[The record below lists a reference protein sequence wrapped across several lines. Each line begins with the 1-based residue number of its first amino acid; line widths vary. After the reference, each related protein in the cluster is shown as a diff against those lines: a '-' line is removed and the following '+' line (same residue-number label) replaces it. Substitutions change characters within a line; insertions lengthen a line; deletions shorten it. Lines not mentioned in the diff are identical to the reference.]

1 MNFQDILNLI
11 LGFFSGSTSLI
22 TPVVD
27 STMHLEVQRL
37 TKTADGIF
45 GKLYINGTYECD
57 TVESL
62 VHALPANTY
71 TLSLYNSPDH
81 GCICPLLDTAEIGR
95 TYCEIHIANFPSQLL
110 GCIGLGSSIDGDGV
124 DSSGIAFTVFMSK
137 FKLPADITIVENY
150 SV

>member
-1 MNFQDILNLI
+1 MNWADIFNQI
-11 LGFFSGSTSLI
+11 LSIFTSSQAA
-22 TPVVD
+22 PVVD

-37 TKTADGIF
+37 TKTTDGIF
-45 GKLYINGTYECD
+45 GKLYINGVFECD

-62 VHALPANTY
+62 IHALPANTY

-81 GCICPLLDTAEIGR
+81 GCICPLLDTSAIGR

-124 DSSGIAFTVFMSK
+124 DSSGIAFQTFMKK
-137 FKLPADITIVENY
+137 FKLPADITITENFN
-150 SV
+150 